1 MNLTIEGKN
10 YLMQVMEGQAPKL
23 LRFYGTE
30 GCCGVNVQVEIA
42 EPTMQDTVQLVDGLE
57 IAIQDQVIPILK
69 DVTIHAEEENGQ
81 MGLVLQ
87 GYSPTSC

>member
-42 EPTMQDTVQLVDGLE
+42 EPTMQDTVQLVDGLTRSSDSY
-57 IAIQDQVIPILK
+57 IKRCD
-69 DVTIHAEEENGQ
+69 N
-81 MGLVLQ
+81 
-87 GYSPTSC
+87 SCRGRRWTDGACITRL